1 MNQQRSRRYGLTVD
15 TGARPI
21 SRNKPS
27 PGGSNAKSPST
38 PKEIQDAI
46 NVIEEFN
53 KPRSTRS
60 STSNSN
66 PNSRQKR
73 DDSDIKLAG
82 STSSVSISRD
92 TNSNPGKWDNIEVT
106 CEYTPK
112 FFNLDPSPTTPKQ
125 SHFKSDENPFDESP
139 VKESKQATR
148 NTSSQSDHGSKFFP
162 KHNALSLSPVKSK
175 RKQKQKKQSSTSPKK
190 QSSASRFSPRRL
202 RQRRPANESARA
214 NTSSR
219 KCEALQTN
227 TLQQLDAY
235 EPLLTLST
243 DNEIILA
250 SNSSSSSIK
259 TTSQLQRLMQS
270 PEELILRP
278 RRNLKNDQSTPLNV
292 VCNEDGF
299 EVEEYSTLE
308 EGRIYS
314 NKSNVKWGFEGKELS
329 SYNITLRKQNSVA
342 IDESQSLDTNE
353 LGENGW
359 HRLRGAWKHK
369 NEDGKQQL
377 DSSAAIHILQ
387 RSITACD
394 EYDALCQERSCLL
407 KELEALEKDRT
418 CLEQIFNEIEKELG
432 EDDAPQKSVCRDTSK
447 NVLHWEYAE
456 FKDNITLIE
465 SEERNSILKHLPRL
479 WLEELG
485 VMEDAMLNDDDSVRK
500 KRNSIKRKPGKHTV
514 DKFSKEIADKIRYE
528 RGNGFALLL
537 GDVNAKNSLIGR
549 SYMNSYDN
557 GKGTDLLS
565 MEGPAVLIPTGGI
578 GVSYFGVIGSEQCE
592 TACSDDVPNSMGTS
606 YFIKFDSGKSY
617 CRGMLPTSLADRLK
631 REARD
636 QRSLRYLSTGPSS
649 AYYVEFDNGECWWGT
664 ASSQSRGD
672 DALHR
677 LLLELDVHRI
687 AFGDDS
693 WVVVSKDGDLVW
705 KNLPQGLHDVL
716 TSRETVSA
724 AAPCEVSLGI
734 DGSYFVRFLD
744 GTIDYMLP
752 SFVAEVC
759 ERLEAKG
766 LLIRNVSLNADTHDS
781 LIRYSS
787 KTVD

>member
-15 TGARPI
+15 TGTARPI
-21 SRNKPS
+21 SRSNPS
-27 PGGSNAKSPST
+27 PRGNIAESPST

-46 NVIEEFN
+46 NVIEEFS

-66 PNSRQKR
+66 LNSRQKR

-82 STSSVSISRD
+82 STGSLSISRD
-92 TNSNPGKWDNIEVT
+92 TNSNPGKGDNIEVT
-106 CEYTPK
+106 CEYNPTLI
-112 FFNLDPSPTTPKQ
+112 NLGSSSPSPKQ
-125 SHFKSDENPFDESP
+125 GHFKSNDRPFDESP
-139 VKESKQATR
+139 AKESKQATR
-148 NTSSQSDHGSKFFP
+148 DTSHSDPGSKFFS
-162 KHNALSLSPVKSK
+162 KHNSSSLSPVKSK
-175 RKQKQKKQSSTSPKK
+175 RKQKQKKQSSTSSKK
-190 QSSASRFSPRRL
+190 ESSASRFSPRHL
-202 RQRRPANESARA
+202 RQRRPANRSPQASISSRIYEA
-214 NTSSR
+214 NTS
-219 KCEALQTN
+219 
-227 TLQQLDAY
+227 QQLQLDVY
-235 EPLLTLST
+235 EPLLTQST
-243 DNEIILA
+243 DNEINH
-250 SNSSSSSIK
+250 SFSTSSSSIK
-259 TTSQLQRLMQS
+259 TASQLQRLMQS
-270 PEELILRP
+270 PEELIIRS

-329 SYNITLRKQNSVA
+329 SYNITLRKQNSVE
-342 IDESQSLDTNE
+342 IDEPQSPATNE
-353 LGENGW
+353 LSENGW
-359 HRLRGAWKHK
+359 HRLRGAWQHK
-369 NEDGKQQL
+369 KEDDKQQL

-387 RSITACD
+387 RSITTCD
-394 EYDALCQERSCLL
+394 EYDALCKERSSLL

-418 CLEQIFNEIEKELG
+418 CLEHIFNEIEKELG
-432 EDDAPQKSVCRDTSK
+432 EDDTPHKSK
-447 NVLHWEYAE
+447 NVLHWEYAD
-456 FKDNITLIE
+456 FKDSITLIE
-465 SEERNSILKHLPRL
+465 SEERQSTLQHLPHL

-485 VMEDAMLNDDDSVRK
+485 VMEDAMLNDDSITK
-500 KRNSIKRKPGKHTV
+500 KRNSIKKKPGKYTD
-514 DKFSKEIADKIRYE
+514 DKFSKKIADKIRYE

-549 SYMNSYDN
+549 CYMNSYGN
-557 GKGTDLLS
+557 GKGNNNRGSS
-565 MEGPAVLIPTGGI
+565 MEGPAVLIPNGGI
-578 GVSYFGVIGSEQCE
+578 SVSYFGVIGSERG
-592 TACSDDVPNSMGTS
+592 TTCSDDVPNSMGAS
-606 YFIKFDSGKSY
+606 YFIKFDGGKSH
-617 CRGMLPTSLADRLK
+617 CRGMLPASLANRLK
-631 REARD
+631 RQARD
-636 QRSLRYLSTGPSS
+636 SRSLRYLSTGPSS
-649 AYYVEFDNGECWWGT
+649 AYYAEFDDGDCWWGT

-677 LLLELDVHRI
+677 LLLEIDVHRI
-687 AFGDDS
+687 AFGDHS
-693 WVVVSKDGDLVW
+693 WIVVSKDGDLVW

-716 TSRETVSA
+716 TSRDSVSA
-724 AAPCEVSLGI
+724 AAPCEVSLGM

-787 KTVD
+787 TTVD